1 MVNETEQER
10 VRHLLAEAL
19 PMLCKS
25 GLNFS
30 SEFSVEA
37 LIGITLD
44 KKDVFL
50 VSVKE
55 TFKSENEDGD
65 SSAPEKSIDIS
76 VKHMSQSDQSPGG
89 TPRRRRKKRRHPSSQ
104 PASDTDSDSGADNGN
119 LNVFSGYCGMQN
131 KFPLYKKY

>member
-89 TPRRRRKKRRHPSSQ
+89 TPRRRRKKNSCIQTVYHQ
-104 PASDTDSDSGADNGN
+104 AHKIKEIINTIMFGGKLFLN
-119 LNVFSGYCGMQN
+119 LSIFKLPMIA
-131 KFPLYKKY
+131 